1 MCALLRTESHS
12 NGALRDNTGAGHVME
27 GGGSGRRSGLRGQ
40 RAADDDLRVRRGAH
54 ARRQGACRG
63 RLARCER
70 EPLRSALRVKTRG
83 HGNGVAA
90 TSRAPCKV
98 SANGGGG
105 ALAPRNVHKTCVV
118 HEQRA
123 RGGERGPGA
132 PPAWCGW
139 PWARS
144 ETPPAAAGSAPGAC
158 WHEAFLTARVC
169 SVGAMCAHTWQW
181 RTCAPSS
188 GLKVRG
194 PPLPHGPRWLC
205 RHAAAIAWRRRTLA
219 AGPRH
224 ANPTDASAAHV
235 GPART
240 RAAAG
245 ARPCASCGR
254 GSHRSRARRESA
266 RPRRGRPGAGS
277 GRAPRAGVP
286 PRAHLRR
293 QLRVSRG

>member
-1 MCALLRTESHS
+1 MRTCRISRGKQAAPGGGTHGRVPGRALAAGSRHRLVVLFLVLTHRHRASLSRARGGALAGELCALLRTESHS

-169 SVGAMCAHTWQW
+169 GVGAMCAHT
-181 RTCAPSS
+181 CDMA
-188 GLKVRG
+188 
-194 PPLPHGPRWLC
+194 
-205 RHAAAIAWRRRTLA
+205 LA
-219 AGPRH
+219 A
-224 ANPTDASAAHV
+224 
-235 GPART
+235 
-240 RAAAG
+240 
-245 ARPCASCGR
+245 
-254 GSHRSRARRESA
+254 
-266 RPRRGRPGAGS
+266 
-277 GRAPRAGVP
+277 
-286 PRAHLRR
+286 
-293 QLRVSRG
+293 